1 MKPSNELLKYAGMAT
16 QFLVTL
22 AIAMFLGYKADQWLQ
37 WNFPLFIVL
46 LPVLLLFAL
55 IYKIYRDISK

>member
-1 MKPSNELLKYAGMAT
+1 MKPSNDLLKYAGMAT
-16 QFLVTL
+16 QIIVTL
-22 AIAMFLGYKADQWLQ
+22 AIAMFLGFKTDQWLQ

-55 IYKIYRDISK
+55 FYKIYRDTST